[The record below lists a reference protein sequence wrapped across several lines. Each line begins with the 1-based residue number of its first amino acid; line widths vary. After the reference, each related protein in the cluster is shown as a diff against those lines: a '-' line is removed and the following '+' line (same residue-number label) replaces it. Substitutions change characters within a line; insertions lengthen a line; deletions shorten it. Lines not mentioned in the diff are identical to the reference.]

1 MTSLSAR
8 GVRGGV
14 GNSSLLAALGH
25 ALHHLGERVLLVDMC
40 PENLLGLH
48 FNLAVGERSGW
59 ARALLDEQGWVD
71 QAWTLQS
78 GFCLMPYG
86 RLEWSEQQ
94 RVEQQLCQEPE
105 LWARRQIVLTQHF
118 DWILFDLPQRLPG
131 HAKVG
136 RCALQ
141 IRVAE
146 ADAACHVLL
155 QRVEALNSY
164 LLVNRFDPASL
175 LQRDLLL
182 IWRKLFGGRMLPL
195 TVHSDEAM
203 REALAFKKPVGE
215 HSPASLAAQDVLS
228 LATWCLAQRQERP

>member
-1 MTSLSAR
+1 MR

-40 PENLLGLH
+40 PEGLLGLH
-48 FNLAVGERSGW
+48 FNLAIGERSGW
-59 ARALLDEQGWVD
+59 ARALLDGQEWVD
-71 QAWTLQS
+71 QAWTLQT

-86 RLEWSEQQ
+86 RLEGAEQQ
-94 RVEQQLCQEPE
+94 QVEQQLCQGPE
-105 LWARRQIVLTQHF
+105 LWARRQVVLTKHF

-131 HAKVG
+131 HGNVG
-136 RCALQ
+136 LCALQ
-141 IRVAE
+141 IQVAE

-155 QRVEALNSY
+155 QRTDAVNSY

-182 IWRKLFGGRMLPL
+182 IWRKLFRGRMLPL
-195 TVHSDEAM
+195 AIHRDEAM

-215 HSPASLAAQDVLS
+215 HSPASLAAQDALS
-228 LATWCLAQRQERP
+228 LATWCLAQRQERS